1 MAYSFH
7 MESFQSIEAEWER
20 LLPNSVSNNVFLTP
34 YWQKTWWESMK
45 PPGQEL
51 RIIKLMEG
59 DTTMGIAPLVFHQG
73 AITFL
78 GGTDLWDIHDFI
90 VLKGREEG
98 FFQAL
103 MDYLEGEEWT
113 EVKMESLLEGSPTLR
128 HLPTLA
134 QDRGFRV
141 EQREEDNLMGVA
153 LPGNWEEYLTGL
165 RKKDRHELRR
175 KLRNLETDVDFH
187 IQQLNDVHSVSE
199 AIDEFLDL
207 MGQSREEKSQ
217 FLTAKRGAFF
227 RDMSL
232 ELAQRGVLQLFFLEV
247 DGVRTAG
254 TVCFDYNN
262 VRSLYNS
269 GYNTE
274 YAALGTGFLLKAL
287 CLKKAVCEGKV
298 YFDLLR
304 GTEPYKHHL
313 GAKEQKLHCLSIL
326 RQPPSERIR

>member
-1 MAYSFH
+1 MT
-7 MESFQSIEAEWER
+7 
-20 LLPNSVSNNVFLTP
+20 NNIFLTP
-34 YWQKTWWESMK
+34 YWQKTWWESIR
-45 PPGQEL
+45 PAGQEL
-51 RIIKLMEG
+51 RIVKLMEG
-59 DTTMGIAPLVFHQG
+59 DMTIGIAPLVKNQG
-73 AITFL
+73 TITFL

-90 VLKGREEG
+90 VLKGQEEG
-98 FFQAL
+98 FFHAL
-103 MDYLEGEEWT
+103 MDYLEDEEWT
-113 EVKMESLLEGSPTLR
+113 EVKLESLLEGSPTLR
-128 HLPTLA
+128 RLPPLA
-134 QDRGFRV
+134 QDKGHKV
-141 EQREEDNLMGVA
+141 EQREEDHLMGVA

-175 KLRNLETDVDFH
+175 KLRHLETGPAFR
-187 IQQLNDVHSVSE
+187 IQQLNDAHSVSN
-199 AIDEFLDL
+199 AIDEFLNL
-207 MGQSREEKSQ
+207 MGQSREEKSR
-217 FLTAKRGAFF
+217 FLTTEREAFF

-232 ELAQRGVLQLFFLEV
+232 DLARRGLFQLFFLEM

-287 CLKKAVCEGKV
+287 CLKKAICEGKT

-313 GAKEQKLHCLSIL
+313 GAKEQGLYRLSIL
-326 RQPPSERIR
+326 R